1 VNRLAICDPATNN
14 QDLQARGEAALVWRW
29 LEARL
34 MRARLAFCVLSML
47 PAIAAAHAADCPA
60 PRILASVELIAQKN
74 GTVLVP
80 VTVAGT
86 PRYFSLG
93 TASPMSTITPA
104 LASELGLVREH
115 SGVTM
120 INTAGRDTNRIATAP
135 DFAIGGL
142 KGRNI
147 PFFVEPEP
155 PQEAVGN
162 QGDAAGPSRAGTL
175 GEEFLRGYDVDLD
188 FAAGRMN
195 LISRDHCDGRILF
208 WKSELMTKVPMS
220 VTDDNKIFLEMT
232 LDGHRLDTILSTN
245 TAHTAIN
252 RKVAKTVYDVDGDAP
267 GNEPAGRLNDT
278 PLYAHR
284 FGSLAAGGLAVSNP
298 RIVLLPD
305 LVQDDA
311 RHLHPLRSNRRLD
324 LREPRLP
331 DLLLGMSTL
340 SQLHLYIAYGER
352 ALYISPAARPQ

>member
-1 VNRLAICDPATNN
+1 
-14 QDLQARGEAALVWRW
+14 
-29 LEARL
+29 
-34 MRARLAFCVLSML
+34 MRAHLALCVLSML
-47 PAIAAAHAADCPA
+47 AGVAAAHAADCPP
-60 PRILASVELIAQKN
+60 PRILASVELVRQKN

-86 PRYFSLG
+86 ARYFSLG

-142 KGRNI
+142 KGSNI
-147 PFFVEPEP
+147 PFFVEPS
-155 PQEAVGN
+155 QEAAGI

-195 LISRDHCDGRILF
+195 LISREHCDGRILF

-232 LDGHRLDTILSTN
+232 LDGHRLDAILSTN
-245 TAHTAIN
+245 TAYTSIN
-252 RKVAKTVYDVDGDAP
+252 RKVAKTVYDVDSDAP
-267 GNEPAGRLNDT
+267 GDEAAGQLNDM
-278 PLYAHR
+278 PLHAHR

-311 RHLHPLRSNRRLD
+311 RHLHPLRSNRRLN

-352 ALYISPAARPQ
+352 ALYISPAAHPQ